1 HGSAVMSEPL
11 LTVEGLSVAYRTS
24 RGWLHALDDI
34 AFDIGRGEVLG
45 LVGESGSGKSTV
57 VLALLGL
64 LGEAAQ
70 VSARRAVF
78 EGGALLPQAS
88 TLRGRRIG
96 TVFQDPSAALNPA

>member
-1 HGSAVMSEPL
+1 MWAK
-11 LTVEGLSVAYRTS
+11 
-24 RGWLHALDDI
+24 
-34 AFDIGRGEVLG
+34 
-45 LVGESGSGKSTV
+45 SGSGKSTV

-88 TLRGRRIG
+88 TLRGRRMG
-96 TVFQDPSAALNPA
+96 PVFQDPSAALNPALRIGLQVAEPMLVHRGVPRDEAFDRAAALLTELGIRAHHR